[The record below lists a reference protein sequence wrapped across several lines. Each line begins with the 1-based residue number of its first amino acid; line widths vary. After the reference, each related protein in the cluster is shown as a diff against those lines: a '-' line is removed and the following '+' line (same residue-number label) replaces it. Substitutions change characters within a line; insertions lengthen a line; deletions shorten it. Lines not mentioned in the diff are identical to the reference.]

1 VPAPVLAAGLAAEL
15 LRPVLAP
22 VPAAL
27 APTPADELVLPVP
40 MPAEELVPV
49 VPAAEAAGDA
59 LLRVVLPVPAPLV
72 LDALLRPVDVLVL
85 PVEVPLVPAE
95 LTPETPEHGATVG
108 EVVLVL
114 LGEIVT
120 PATLQFNGIC
130 CSMISM

>member
-72 LDALLRPVDVLVL
+72 LLRPVDVLVL